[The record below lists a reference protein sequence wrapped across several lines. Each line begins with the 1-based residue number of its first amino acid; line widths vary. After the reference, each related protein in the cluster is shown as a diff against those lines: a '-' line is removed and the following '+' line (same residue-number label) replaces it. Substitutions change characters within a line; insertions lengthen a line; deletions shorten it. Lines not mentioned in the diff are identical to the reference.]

1 MHSIS
6 LTNHITYHIILN
18 TQWQC
23 KIVDKRREEAHTLT
37 SHCAWI
43 QNRSI
48 ASHRK
53 SFEVIL
59 GLLKFNDSMEGES
72 VRTVNR
78 AEVGYR
84 VDKERENDIASVP
97 AAKLTSAH

>member
-1 MHSIS
+1 MNKHRKE
-6 LTNHITYHIILN
+6 T
-18 TQWQC
+18 
-23 KIVDKRREEAHTLT
+23 HTLT

-48 ASHRK
+48 ASQRK

-59 GLLKFNDSMEGES
+59 GLLKFNDSMKGECE
-72 VRTVNR
+72 RTGNR
-78 AEVGYR
+78 AEVGCR
-84 VDKERENDIASVP
+84 GEKERESVP